1 MIKKKQK
8 QLDRADKKN
17 DKDYELFLQDLEDSP
32 ELRANVNLYKVSLII
47 FFILKYSMNCS
58 TGRGRH
64 CPTWSEDSRYVSQW
78 VTIGTFKASSIF
90 KGR

>member
-64 CPTWSEDSRYVSQW
+64 CPT
-78 VTIGTFKASSIF
+78 
-90 KGR
+90 